1 MAKPIAASVD
11 GAVSGNDG
19 DEKKKTRI
27 RKKKPKK
34 GNTNAKATPVP
45 TTSPMNPHSVLR
57 NRLVAEGFSV
67 AQVDQAMEEM
77 WDKNLVYDDFQTVLA
92 YLKSEKTGLND
103 DESKGTTTGGKAS
116 EKKDELDSKTS
127 VGPASVKKAEQDTVE
142 PTALE
147 KAKSIKAAPTMTLE
161 QRLETVSN
169 FENLTD
175 AIFALTEWIN
185 KAAKPREVSVLC
197 VQVELGSF

>member
-1 MAKPIAASVD
+1 
-11 GAVSGNDG
+11 
-19 DEKKKTRI
+19 
-27 RKKKPKK
+27 
-34 GNTNAKATPVP
+34 
-45 TTSPMNPHSVLR
+45 MNPHSVLR

-92 YLKSEKTGLND
+92 YLNSEKAGLND
-103 DESKGTTTGGKAS
+103 DESKGTTTGGEAS

>member
-1 MAKPIAASVD
+1 MATPVTASIG

-34 GNTNAKATPVP
+34 GNTNAKTTPIP

-57 NRLVAEGFSV
+57 NRLVGEGFSV

-92 YLKSEKTGLND
+92 YLKSEKTGPKD
-103 DESKGTTTGGKAS
+103 DESEGTNTGGIAS
-116 EKKDELDSKTS
+116 EKKDEIDSKKS
-127 VGPASVKKAEQDTVE
+127 VGTASVEKAEQDTLE
-142 PTALE
+142 PTTVE
-147 KAKSIKAAPTMTLE
+147 KAKSIKPAPTMTLE

-185 KAAKPREVSVLC
+185 KAAKPREVSVSC
-197 VQVELGSF
+197 VHVVLGSF